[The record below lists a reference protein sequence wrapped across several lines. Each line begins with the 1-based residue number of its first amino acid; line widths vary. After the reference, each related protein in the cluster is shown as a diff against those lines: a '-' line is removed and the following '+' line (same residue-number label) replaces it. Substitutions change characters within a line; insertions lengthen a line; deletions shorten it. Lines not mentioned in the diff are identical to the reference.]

1 VEGSSWGARG
11 TLPVNRNM
19 GVPGASSGGKTSHV
33 NDPMLLLGVDVGEW

>member
-1 VEGSSWGARG
+1 MVIF
-11 TLPVNRNM
+11 TVFNPPVNRNM